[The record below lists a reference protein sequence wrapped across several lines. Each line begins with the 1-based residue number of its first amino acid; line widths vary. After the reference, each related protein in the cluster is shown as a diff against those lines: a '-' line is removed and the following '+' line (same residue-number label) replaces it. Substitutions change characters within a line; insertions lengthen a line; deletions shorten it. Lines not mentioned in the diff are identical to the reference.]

1 MAESS
6 ESKIIEGNLVVKGNL
21 NVEQQVQT
29 KNFKVLDETTLQT
42 ILSTGGDTISFRKA
56 CDFHK
61 PVQFNNGQTLI
72 GIDTTYNSAYVGSP
86 TIQAGERLVVGDSLF
101 KITTDE
107 RKIIADTFN
116 MTLREMDVNFLNA
129 KKETADLI
137 EAKDIKVSNDLIGKT
152 IYADAIKSNKLF
164 FDKIL
169 TNDLRAATSVTT
181 KDLIVG
187 NVKVENGMTIMGKQT
202 NGSALTVNDG
212 AIIANQGIISHTRN
226 NRFQTL
232 QIMGSG
238 TKHDV
243 CFMIDKYV
251 DSLIQGDVTIQDSK
265 LILDNSTLATDNI
278 LVASLENVGL
288 GEPTNAVQLT
298 TSTNWDEYKSQ
309 MIVEMDTDC
318 TCPCGEYDPVNEVEN
333 AVRRNE
339 QNQVKAKKPIV
350 TSYITPINYMMEK
363 DNPNVPSR
371 FSIKNGT
378 YRIDS
383 NGNHLLKNI
392 IAQDARFNKI
402 EAYQFNANRF
412 NVDKIVTT
420 SVAANVVDTDNLLR
434 SRGLAEFDGSVSSSA
449 DIFLENGSSVNVD
462 EGSTVTFQD
471 KSSLVLRPGAK
482 FEMSPESS
490 MKMSGP
496 VEINLDNA
504 IFISNGIK
512 YKLSFRNPTPCEGD
526 GVVLEYTKVED
537 EVSYPGQVLQ
547 NATEDAEELTKK
559 LNSLGL

>member
-1 MAESS
+1 
-6 ESKIIEGNLVVKGNL
+6 
-21 NVEQQVQT
+21 
-29 KNFKVLDETTLQT
+29 
-42 ILSTGGDTISFRKA
+42 
-56 CDFHK
+56 
-61 PVQFNNGQTLI
+61 
-72 GIDTTYNSAYVGSP
+72 
-86 TIQAGERLVVGDSLF
+86 
-101 KITTDE
+101 
-107 RKIIADTFN
+107 
-116 MTLREMDVNFLNA
+116 MTLRAMDVNFLNA

-187 NVKVENGMTIMGKQT
+187 NIKVENGMTIMGKQT

-265 LILDNSTLATDNI
+265 LILDNSTLATDDI
-278 LVASLENVGL
+278 VVASLEEVGT

-298 TSTNWDEYKSQ
+298 TKTNWDEYKSQ
-309 MIVEMDTDC
+309 MIVEIDSDE
-318 TCPCGEYDPVNEVEN
+318 TCPCGEYNPVCEVED
-333 AVRRNE
+333 AVSRIE
-339 QNQVKAKKPIV
+339 QNQVKAKKSIV
-350 TSYITPINYMMEK
+350 KSYITPINYMMEK
-363 DNPNVPSR
+363 SNPNVPCK

-392 IAQDARFNKI
+392 IA
-402 EAYQFNANRF
+402 
-412 NVDKIVTT
+412 
-420 SVAANVVDTDNLLR
+420 
-434 SRGLAEFDGSVSSSA
+434 
-449 DIFLENGSSVNVD
+449 
-462 EGSTVTFQD
+462 
-471 KSSLVLRPGAK
+471 
-482 FEMSPESS
+482 
-490 MKMSGP
+490 
-496 VEINLDNA
+496 
-504 IFISNGIK
+504 
-512 YKLSFRNPTPCEGD
+512 
-526 GVVLEYTKVED
+526 
-537 EVSYPGQVLQ
+537 
-547 NATEDAEELTKK
+547 
-559 LNSLGL
+559 